1 MTIGLQTR
9 KSCLCG
15 RLYQMQDWKGCKK
28 LQYLFVS
35 VDKNT
40 IYIIFVK
47 SNKNN
52 ICLKN
57 ILLQNGTEVLIV
69 LNILPTYLGV
79 LEQLEVKSLIYSSV
93 VLHVVQP
100 FIDNLR
106 RKV

>member
-1 MTIGLQTR
+1 MTIGLQAR

-15 RLYQMQDWKGCKK
+15 RLYQMQDWTGCKK

-52 ICLKN
+52 ICFKN
-57 ILLQNGTEVLIV
+57 ILSHNGSKALVI
-69 LNILPTYLGV
+69 LNIFPIDYLGF
-79 LEQLEVKSLIYSSV
+79 LEQLKVKS
-93 VLHVVQP
+93 
-100 FIDNLR
+100 
-106 RKV
+106 